1 MVQIR
6 FKLRKVSR
14 LTLGLRG
21 MTSGILQDNSH
32 FRMIDRS
39 GKIIIKKTIPGE
51 KKSSLSLNKCM
62 ISKEIIKHY
71 FLMIT
76 VHPL

>member
-1 MVQIR
+1 
-6 FKLRKVSR
+6 
-14 LTLGLRG
+14 

-39 GKIIIKKTIPGE
+39 GKIIIKKNIPGE

-62 ISKEIIKHY
+62 ISKEIMKHY

-76 VHPL
+76 VQRRVLKASVIVHIINHG

>member
-1 MVQIR
+1 
-6 FKLRKVSR
+6 
-14 LTLGLRG
+14 

-39 GKIIIKKTIPGE
+39 GKMKKKPFQGK

-62 ISKEIIKHY
+62 ISKEIMKHY

-76 VHPL
+76 VQRRVLKASVIVHIINHG